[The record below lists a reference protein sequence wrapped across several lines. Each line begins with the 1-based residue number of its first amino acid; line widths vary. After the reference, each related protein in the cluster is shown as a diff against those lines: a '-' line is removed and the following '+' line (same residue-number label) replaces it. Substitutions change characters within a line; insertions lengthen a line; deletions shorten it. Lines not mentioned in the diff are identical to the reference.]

1 MSSMV
6 PLCNVMDRECVRA
19 EHEAPFAIFF
29 RYASG
34 CIESG
39 LCTKKRSQLLGT
51 RYRSFLAC
59 LLGLFVRWT

>member
-34 CIESG
+34 CIDRGYALKKG
-39 LCTKKRSQLLGT
+39 LN
-51 RYRSFLAC
+51 Y
-59 LLGLFVRWT
+59 